1 MIRGGAGPKIGGDEK
16 RRRKGA
22 VVLVWTGKA
31 RRSSRGPSA

>member
-22 VVLVWTGKA
+22 VVLV
-31 RRSSRGPSA
+31 